1 MSLTRRLF
9 SKGAVAAPA
18 VAPGAVR
25 EFLARGGGS
34 NVSSLSGVA
43 QNAVQYDL
51 SNPIPSTPGSML
63 AYWKKEFA
71 EFLANRDD
79 DLGEAMRYV
88 RDLDADLMVNKSL
101 SLTARVRMQA
111 QRELD
116 RNFERRKRAYLG
128 QIKHLA
134 GLA

>member
-1 MSLTRRLF
+1 MFTQRRRAECR
-9 SKGAVAAPA
+9 S
-18 VAPGAVR
+18 VR
-25 EFLARGGGS
+25 SIKPHSINAR
-34 NVSSLSGVA
+34 V
-43 QNAVQYDL
+43 NAGL
-51 SNPIPSTPGSML
+51 L
-63 AYWKKEFA
+63 EKEFA